1 MLALA
6 LLSIGNSKYGIN
18 SRNVKN
24 ANYGKKA
31 NNPITNDKIWKVIRI
46 QKVSKTT

>member
-6 LLSIGNSKYGIN
+6 LHSIANSKYGIK
-18 SRNVKN
+18 SRNAKN

-31 NNPITNDKIWKVIRI
+31 NNAKKAKIWKVIRI
-46 QKVSKTT
+46 QKVSKNP

>member
-6 LLSIGNSKYGIN
+6 LLSICNSKYGIS
-18 SRNVKN
+18 SRNAKN

-31 NNPITNDKIWKVIRI
+31 NNTKKAKIWKVIRI
-46 QKVSKTT
+46 QKVSKNP